1 MRLMVNA
8 ETGPTRKALTVPA
21 STITTTDY
29 YTDGEP
35 FRIVADPP
43 VSIFGYLCV
52 CQPVVESVLPGSG
65 SD

>member
-1 MRLMVNA
+1 MRRMVNA
-8 ETGPTRKALTVPA
+8 ETGPTRKAVTLPA

-29 YTDGEP
+29 YTGGEP

-43 VSIFGYLCV
+43 VSIFGCLRV
-52 CQPVVESVLPGSG
+52 CQPVVESVLAGSG